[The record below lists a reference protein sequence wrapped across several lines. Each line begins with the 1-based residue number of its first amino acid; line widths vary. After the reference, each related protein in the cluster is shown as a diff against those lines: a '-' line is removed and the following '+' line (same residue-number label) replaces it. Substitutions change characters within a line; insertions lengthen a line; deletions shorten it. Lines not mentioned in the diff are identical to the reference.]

1 MIHELDNNITFKNNI
16 LSDNIL
22 SETHSLNEILL
33 NERIE
38 AIDKISSDV
47 INVNELFTDLALIVN
62 RQGTNLDNIE
72 YNINNATINIEKGKN
87 VIVKIDKKDKKRG
100 SCLCN
105 TIYLCAIIDSII
117 LIIFIIKIIN

>member
-1 MIHELDNNITFKNNI
+1 MIHELDNNITLKNNI

-62 RQGTNLDNIE
+62 SQGTNLDNIE
-72 YNINNATINIEKGKN
+72 YNINNAATNIEKGKN
-87 VIVKIDKKDKKRG
+87 VIIKIDKKDKKRG

-105 TIYLCAIIDSII
+105 IIYLCAIIDSII

>member
-1 MIHELDNNITFKNNI
+1 MIHELDNNITLKNNI

-62 RQGTNLDNIE
+62 SQGTNLDNIE
-72 YNINNATINIEKGKN
+72 YNINNAATNIEKGKN
-87 VIVKIDKKDKKRG
+87 LIVIIDKKDKKRG